1 MFLNFLIYA
10 GITISTDDIS
20 LEDVMIF
27 LAVLLGLMIV
37 VFVFLGIVLSANKAE
52 EERKPIENGI
62 AVLMEKQQSTNSL
75 TAAID
80 NIPAIFELEDGRR
93 IKLSLEANSTLVI
106 GDRGEITWQGS
117 KVIKFQRI

>member
-20 LEDVMIF
+20 LEDVMFF
-27 LAVLLGLMIV
+27 LAVLIGLMIV

-52 EERKPIENGI
+52 EEQKPIENGI

-117 KVIKFQRI
+117 KLIKFQRI

>member
-117 KVIKFQRI
+117 KLIKFQRI